1 MDIREIMRS
10 NSSSQQLFIVSAQ
23 DLIDIIDT
31 SVKKTIQELEESVS
45 KSNNDNLVPLKEVAE
60 TLNVSRCT
68 LNRWNKDGYLI
79 PIKIGRKVFYRQND
93 INAIR

>member
-31 SVKKTIQELEESVS
+31 SVKKTIQELKESVS

-68 LNRWNKDGYLI
+68 LNRWNKDGYLT

-93 INAIR
+93 INEIR

>member
-10 NSSSQQLFIVSAQ
+10 NSSSQQFFLVNAQ
-23 DLIDIIDT
+23 DLKNAIDASIQQ
-31 SVKKTIQELEESVS
+31 VIQELNEDVS

-68 LNRWNKDGYLI
+68 LNRWNKDGYLV

-93 INAIR
+93 INEIR

>member
-23 DLIDIIDT
+23 DLIDVIDT
-31 SVKKTIQELEESVS
+31 SVKKTIQELKEGVS

-93 INAIR
+93 INEIR

>member
-68 LNRWNKDGYLI
+68 LNRWNKDGYLT

-93 INAIR
+93 INEIR

>member
-10 NSSSQQLFIVSAQ
+10 NSSSQQFFLVSAQ
-23 DLIDIIDT
+23 DLKNAIDASIQQ
-31 SVKKTIQELEESVS
+31 VIQELNEDVS

-68 LNRWNKDGYLI
+68 LNRWNKDGYLV

-93 INAIR
+93 INKIR

>member
-23 DLIDIIDT
+23 DLKNAIDASIQQA
-31 SVKKTIQELEESVS
+31 IQELMGNMPMSD
-45 KSNNDNLVPLKEVAE
+45 KLIPLKEVAE

-68 LNRWNKDGYLI
+68 LNRWNKDGYLV

-93 INAIR
+93 INEIR

>member
-31 SVKKTIQELEESVS
+31 SVKKTIQELKESVS

-93 INAIR
+93 INKIR

>member
-23 DLIDIIDT
+23 DLKNVIDASIQQA
-31 SVKKTIQELEESVS
+31 IQELMGNMPMSD
-45 KSNNDNLVPLKEVAE
+45 KLVPLKEVAE

-68 LNRWNKDGYLI
+68 LNRWNKDGYLV

-93 INAIR
+93 INEIR

>member
-1 MDIREIMRS
+1 MDIREIMRNS
-10 NSSSQQLFIVSAQ
+10 SSSQQLLIVSAQ
-23 DLIDIIDT
+23 DLIDVIDT
-31 SVKKTIQELEESVS
+31 SVKKTIQELMGNMPMSD
-45 KSNNDNLVPLKEVAE
+45 KLIPLKEVAE

-93 INAIR
+93 INEIR

>member
-23 DLIDIIDT
+23 DLIDVIDT
-31 SVKKTIQELEESVS
+31 SVKKTIQELMGNMPMSD
-45 KSNNDNLVPLKEVAE
+45 KLVPLKEVAE

-68 LNRWNKDGYLI
+68 LNRWNKDGYLV

-93 INAIR
+93 INEIR

>member
-10 NSSSQQLFIVSAQ
+10 NSSSQQFFLVNAQ
-23 DLIDIIDT
+23 DLKNAIDASIQQA
-31 SVKKTIQELEESVS
+31 IQELNEDVS
-45 KSNNDNLVPLKEVAE
+45 KSNNDNLIPLKEVAE

-68 LNRWNKDGYLI
+68 LNRWNKDGYLV

-93 INAIR
+93 INKIR

>member
-23 DLIDIIDT
+23 DLKNAIDASIQQA
-31 SVKKTIQELEESVS
+31 IQELMENMPMSD
-45 KSNNDNLVPLKEVAE
+45 KLVPLKEVAE

-68 LNRWNKDGYLI
+68 LNRWNKDGYLV

-93 INAIR
+93 INEIR

>member
-23 DLIDIIDT
+23 DLKNAIDASIQQA
-31 SVKKTIQELEESVS
+31 IQELKEGVS

-93 INAIR
+93 INEIR

>member
-10 NSSSQQLFIVSAQ
+10 NSSSQQFFLINAQ
-23 DLIDIIDT
+23 DLIDVIDT
-31 SVKKTIQELEESVS
+31 SVKKTIQELKESVS

>member
-10 NSSSQQLFIVSAQ
+10 NSSGQLLFIVSAQ

-31 SVKKTIQELEESVS
+31 SVKKTIQELKESVS

-68 LNRWNKDGYLI
+68 LNRWNKDGYLT

-93 INAIR
+93 INEIR

>member
-10 NSSSQQLFIVSAQ
+10 NSSNQQLFIVSAQ
-23 DLIDIIDT
+23 DLIDVIDT
-31 SVKKTIQELEESVS
+31 SVKKAIQELEESIS

-68 LNRWNKDGYLI
+68 LNRWNKDGYLT

-93 INAIR
+93 INEIR

>member
-1 MDIREIMRS
+1 MDIREIMRR
-10 NSSSQQLFIVSAQ
+10 NSSSQQFFLVNAQ
-23 DLIDIIDT
+23 DLKNAIDASIQQ
-31 SVKKTIQELEESVS
+31 VIQELNEDVS

-68 LNRWNKDGYLI
+68 LNRWNKDGYLV

-93 INAIR
+93 INKIR

>member
-10 NSSSQQLFIVSAQ
+10 NSSSQQLLIVSAQ
-23 DLIDIIDT
+23 DLIDVIDT
-31 SVKKTIQELEESVS
+31 SVKKTIQELMGNMPMSD
-45 KSNNDNLVPLKEVAE
+45 KLIPLKEVAE

-93 INAIR
+93 INEIR

>member
-10 NSSSQQLFIVSAQ
+10 NSSSQQFFLVNAQ
-23 DLIDIIDT
+23 DLKNAIDASIQQA
-31 SVKKTIQELEESVS
+31 IQELNEGVS

-68 LNRWNKDGYLI
+68 LNRWNKDGYLT

-93 INAIR
+93 INKIR

>member
-10 NSSSQQLFIVSAQ
+10 NSSSQQFFLVNAQ
-23 DLIDIIDT
+23 DLKNAIDASIQQ
-31 SVKKTIQELEESVS
+31 VIQELNEDVS

-68 LNRWNKDGYLI
+68 LNRWNKYGYLV

-93 INAIR
+93 INKIR

>member
-1 MDIREIMRS
+1 MDIREIMRNS
-10 NSSSQQLFIVSAQ
+10 SSSQQLFIVSAQ
-23 DLIDIIDT
+23 DLKNAIDASIQQA
-31 SVKKTIQELEESVS
+31 IQELMGNMPMSD
-45 KSNNDNLVPLKEVAE
+45 KLIPLKEVAE

-93 INAIR
+93 INEIR

>member
-93 INAIR
+93 INEIR

>member
-31 SVKKTIQELEESVS
+31 SVKKTIQELKEGVS

-60 TLNVSRCT
+60 ALNVSRCT
-68 LNRWNKDGYLI
+68 LNRWNKDGYLT

-93 INAIR
+93 INEIR

>member
-1 MDIREIMRS
+1 MDIREIIRNS
-10 NSSSQQLFIVSAQ
+10 SSSQQLFIVSAQ
-23 DLIDIIDT
+23 DLIDVIDT
-31 SVKKTIQELEESVS
+31 SVKKTIQELKESVS

-68 LNRWNKDGYLI
+68 LNRWNKDGYLV

-93 INAIR
+93 INEIR